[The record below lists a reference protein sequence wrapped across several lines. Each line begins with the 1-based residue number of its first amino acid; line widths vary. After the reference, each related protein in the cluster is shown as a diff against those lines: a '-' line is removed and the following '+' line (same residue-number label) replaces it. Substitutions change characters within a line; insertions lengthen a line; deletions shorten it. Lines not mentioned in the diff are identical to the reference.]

1 MTSTKSAIYNLKSA
15 IFSMLHALPVL
26 PVPGIVPGSLSKN
39 ALFPYTASMV
49 EGGFGAMLYVTL
61 TMPGTLLRISLASFS
76 RISNER

>member
-15 IFSMLHALPVL
+15 IFS
-26 PVPGIVPGSLSKN
+26 VPY
-39 ALFPYTASMV
+39 ALFPYTASIV